1 MYTLF
6 DFLPS
11 GNGYKVRLV
20 LRYLDIPFDY
30 IEVDITSGGTRTRD
44 FLSKNPNGK
53 IPTLEYAPG
62 EYLFESNAI
71 MHYLADGTDST
82 LR

>member
-11 GNGYKVRLV
+11 GNGYKVRLI

-44 FLSKNPNGK
+44 FLSKNRQWQ
-53 IPTLEYAPG
+53 
-62 EYLFESNAI
+62 
-71 MHYLADGTDST
+71 DTDTGICSW
-82 LR
+82 